1 MLGNRLKHSV
11 VLGLLLMLLSP
22 VFDLITIGILAFRP
36 KEQVLQDL
44 QPLAEH
50 LRQALPTTTVI
61 IKALSYQELE
71 QALQRQQLDFILT
84 NPGHYV
90 TLHAG
95 NAVSGVFATLI
106 EQEGAYALAAMG
118 GTIVTRSD
126 RSDIQRLSDLCRK
139 NSLLKYFSLC

>member
-71 QALQRQQLDFILT
+71 QALQRQQ
-84 NPGHYV
+84 Y
-90 TLHAG
+90 
-95 NAVSGVFATLI
+95 S
-106 EQEGAYALAAMG
+106 
-118 GTIVTRSD
+118 
-126 RSDIQRLSDLCRK
+126 CRH
-139 NSLLKYFSLC
+139 